1 MVFTTT
7 EAMAFIFYCD
17 LWLYCDRDCRDYYR
31 FPLSSLSFR
40 HKQGTDILVE
50 SWFPFVLWGRPH
62 VLLRRKPPAKKQTF
76 RVPGKETHRETW
88 GNLGSLGFTTTEAM
102 APPTKQTFSR
112 SSNKKHTRE
121 FAQCQRDVRSDRGR
135 QRATASRATERDC
148 VRVERSAGRP
158 LLARVPICK
167 NK

>member
-1 MVFTTT
+1 MYMCFRVAGHMVFTTT

-17 LWLYCDRDCRDYYR
+17 LWLYYDRDCRDYYR

-102 APPTKQTFSR
+102 APPTKQDF
-112 SSNKKHTRE
+112 
-121 FAQCQRDVRSDRGR
+121 FAFLQKR
-135 QRATASRATERDC
+135 
-148 VRVERSAGRP
+148 
-158 LLARVPICK
+158 I
-167 NK
+167 